1 MPDWI
6 ISTFP
11 SYLIRHPRMFLSG
24 IFLYVQA
31 MSMTKEYMHDLIII
45 GAGPAGLSAAIEA
58 QKNGLSYLVLE
69 KGGIVNSIQNFPA
82 EMSFFSTPELL
93 EIGDLPFP
101 SAQMRPTRA
110 EGLEYYTRVA
120 GHYKLRCNYFEAVTS
135 VKRSDENFLVTTDR
149 SQYHS
154 NNILLAT
161 GYYDNP
167 NFINVPG
174 EDLPKVSHYY
184 DEPYPFFQQN
194 VLVIGAK
201 NSAAI
206 AALELYRHGANVT
219 LVHRGEKLSEKI
231 KYWILP
237 DIQNRINEGSITAY
251 FNTHVVR
258 IDERTVLLHNSD
270 GEFEIANDF
279 VFALTGYHPDYD
291 FLASCGLHL
300 DPETKAPMLD
310 PATLE
315 TNVKGIYAAGSI
327 IAGKNNNSIF
337 IENGRIHGKTII
349 AAILSSR

>member
-1 MPDWI
+1 
-6 ISTFP
+6 
-11 SYLIRHPRMFLSG
+11 
-24 IFLYVQA
+24 
-31 MSMTKEYMHDLIII
+31 MTRNYMYDLIII

-58 QKNGLSYLVLE
+58 QEQGLSYLVIE

-93 EIGDLPFP
+93 EIGDLPFT

-120 GHYKLRCNYFEAVTS
+120 GYYQLRCNYFEAVTS
-135 VKRSDENFLVTTDR
+135 VQKEEIGFTVITDR
-149 SQYHS
+149 SEYQS
-154 NNILLAT
+154 QNILIAT

-167 NFINVPG
+167 NYLDIPG

-219 LVHRGEKLSEKI
+219 LVHRGERLSEKI

-237 DIQNRINEGSITAY
+237 DIENRIKEGSITAH
-251 FNTHVVR
+251 FNTNVVQINDR
-258 IDERTVLLHNSD
+258 SVLLQNSV
-270 GEFEIANDF
+270 GQFEIPNDF

-291 FLASCGLHL
+291 FLASCGLEL
-300 DPETKAPMLD
+300 DPDTKAPKLD
-310 PATLE
+310 PTTFE

-327 IAGKNNNSIF
+327 VAGKNNNSIF
-337 IENGRIHGKTII
+337 IENGRLHGK
-349 AAILSSR
+349 L

>member
-1 MPDWI
+1 
-6 ISTFP
+6 
-11 SYLIRHPRMFLSG
+11 MF
-24 IFLYVQA
+24 
-31 MSMTKEYMHDLIII
+31 DLIII

-58 QKNGLSYLVLE
+58 QEQGLSYLVIE

-93 EIGDLPFP
+93 EIGDLPFT

-120 GHYKLRCNYFEAVTS
+120 GYYQLRCNYFEAVTS
-135 VKRSDENFLVTTDR
+135 VLKEVTGFTVITDR
-149 SQYHS
+149 DQYQS
-154 NNILLAT
+154 KNILIAT

-167 NFINVPG
+167 NYLDVPG
-174 EDLPKVSHYY
+174 EELPKVSHYY

-206 AALELYRHGANVT
+206 AALELYRHGAKVT

-237 DIQNRINEGSITAY
+237 DIQNRINEGSVTAH
-251 FNTHVVR
+251 FNTQVVQ
-258 IDERTVLLHNSD
+258 IDERTVRLLNSE
-270 GEFEIANDF
+270 GEFEVPNDF

-291 FLASCGLHL
+291 FLVSCGLEL
-300 DPETKAPMLD
+300 DPETRAPKMD
-310 PATLE
+310 PVSLE

-327 IAGKNNNSIF
+327 VAGKNNNSIF
-337 IENGRIHGKTII
+337 IENGRLHGKLII
-349 AAILSSR
+349 DSILNHRKGAEAQR